1 MEASTARFR
10 TGAGRTCL
18 DFTRTL
24 RYRGRPGETEELP
37 DQVALAAWL
46 RQFGPDLPERLPTT
60 AQLAQARRLREAV
73 HELITAARD
82 EAVGSPVALDVVN
95 AAASRAL
102 PAPRIDAGGQLS
114 WHAADPV
121 AAVLALVARDAL
133 DLVTSPAIGRL
144 RECANPDCRVLFL
157 DSSRPGARRWCD
169 MSTCGNQAKKAAF
182 RGRPASA
189 GSVKLSPW
197 LSDQP

>member
-1 MEASTARFR
+1 MEAGTARFR

-46 RQFGPDLPERLPTT
+46 RQFGPGLPERLPTP
-60 AQLAQARRLREAV
+60 AQLALARRLREAV
-73 HELITAARD
+73 HELITAARGG
-82 EAVGSPVALDVVN
+82 AAGSPAAMEAVN
-95 AAASRAL
+95 AAASRPL

-121 AAVLALVARDAL
+121 SAVLALVARDAL
-133 DLVTSPAIGRL
+133 DLVTSSAVGR
-144 RECANPDCRVLFL
+144 APRVRQPGL
-157 DSSRPGARRWCD
+157 PGAV
-169 MSTCGNQAKKAAF
+169 
-182 RGRPASA
+182 P
-189 GSVKLSPW
+189 
-197 LSDQP
+197 

>member
-1 MEASTARFR
+1 MEAGTARFR
-10 TGAGRTCL
+10 TGAGRICL

-46 RQFGPDLPERLPTT
+46 RQFGPGLPERLPTP
-60 AQLAQARRLREAV
+60 AQLALARRLREAV
-73 HELITAARD
+73 HEMITAARGG
-82 EAVGSPVALDVVN
+82 AAAPPAALDVVN

-133 DLVTSPAIGRL
+133 DLVTSSAAGRL

-157 DSSRPGARRWCD
+157 DNSRPGARRWCD

-182 RGRPASA
+182 RGRPG
-189 GSVKLSPW
+189 GSVEAS
-197 LSDQP
+197 